1 MEEKEKM
8 LAGGWYNANYDRT
21 LSEERVRA
29 GRLCHEFNRMEPG
42 DEKGKQKIIVELLGY
57 IPENVNISSPFMVD
71 YGYNV
76 RFGKN
81 VFININSYFMDG
93 AKITIGDNV
102 FIGPS
107 CGFYTAE
114 HPLDAAERRRGLEK
128 ASPITV
134 GDDVWIGAGVS
145 VMPGV
150 TIGDQCVIGAGS
162 VVTKDVPPNSLA
174 VGVPCHVI
182 REID

>member
-8 LAGGWYNANYDRT
+8 LAGGWYNANYDRA
-21 LSEERVRA
+21 LSEEKVRA
-29 GRLCHEFNRMEPG
+29 QKLCHEFNQMEPG
-42 DEKGKQKIIVELLGY
+42 NEKEKQKIIVELLGY
-57 IPENVNISSPFMVD
+57 IPENVNISTPFMVD

-76 RFGKN
+76 KFGKN

-93 AKITIGDNV
+93 AEITIGDNV
-102 FIGPS
+102 FVGPS

-114 HPLDAAERRRGLEK
+114 HPLDADERRKGLEK

-150 TIGDQCVIGAGS
+150 AIGDKCVIGAGS
-162 VVTKDVPPNSLA
+162 VVTKDIPPNSLA
-174 VGVPCHVI
+174 MGVPCHVI